1 MEYISSDTNI
11 WIDFAVI
18 DRLELP
24 FRLPYV
30 YLMNQDA
37 AEDELLAPPGLG
49 QKLVELGL
57 HKVELTEEEFY
68 LAEEYI
74 NLYKKI
80 SLYDSVALAIAKVRQ
95 IKLLTGDGALRK
107 AAVKEGVEVIGTIG
121 ILDRLYHEQLVE
133 AKEYLYCLQELLR
146 YNGKK
151 IRLPE
156 AELRRRIGE
165 VC

>member
-30 YLMNQDA
+30 YLMNQDST
-37 AEDELLAPPGLG
+37 EDELLSPPGLG

-57 HKVELTEEEFY
+57 YKVELTEEEFY
-68 LAEEYI
+68 LADEYI
-74 NLYKKI
+74 SLYKKI
-80 SLYDSVALAIAKVRQ
+80 SLYDSVALAIAKVRK

-121 ILDRLYHEQLVE
+121 ILDRLYHEQMVE
-133 AKEYLYCLQELLR
+133 ANEYLYCLQELLR

-151 IRLPE
+151 VRLPE

-165 VC
+165 VH

>member
-11 WIDFAVI
+11 WIDFMVI

-24 FRLPYV
+24 FRLPHI

-74 NLYKKI
+74 SRYKKI
-80 SLYDSVALAIAKVRQ
+80 SLYDAVALAIAKVRK
-95 IKLLTGDGALRK
+95 IKLLTGDGGLRR
-107 AAVKEGVEVIGTIG
+107 AAAKEEVEVIGTIG
-121 ILDRLYHEQLVE
+121 ILDRLYREHLVD
-133 AKEYLYCLQELLR
+133 ASEYLFCLQELLR

-151 IRLPE
+151 VRLPE
-156 AELRRRIGE
+156 AELRKRIGD
-165 VC
+165 VR